1 MKSQGTG
8 IELVSH
14 HEHLQWIKKRH
25 MSCAP
30 SLLKFLGT
38 RLSLEITKPKA
49 FAEQRLFQAV
59 IVQALE
65 DATNPSNF
73 KRETYH
79 KHDSHCWFVENSD
92 DFQEV
97 CWGADMDPE
106 FVRGEYL
113 RLIDDGK
120 IFFNKIQIAW
130 LRYRRLYKQYREAGS
145 KEERREIR
153 SKILKENLIKIK

>member
-1 MKSQGTG
+1 
-8 IELVSH
+8 
-14 HEHLQWIKKRH
+14 

-38 RLSLEITKPKA
+38 KLSLEITKPKPY
-49 FAEQRLFQAV
+49 AEQRLFRAI

-79 KHDSHCWFVENSD
+79 KHDSHCWFIDNSD

-97 CWGADMDPE
+97 CWGADMDPD

-113 RLIDDGK
+113 RLLDDGK
-120 IFFNKIQIAW
+120 IYFTKMQISW
-130 LRYRRLYKQYREAGS
+130 LRYRRLYKEYREAAN
-145 KEERREIR
+145 KEERRKVR
-153 SKILKENLIKIK
+153 DKILQENLSKLK

>member
-1 MKSQGTG
+1 
-8 IELVSH
+8 
-14 HEHLQWIKKRH
+14 

-38 RLSLEITKPKA
+38 KLSLEITKPKPY
-49 FAEQRLFQAV
+49 AEQRLFRAI

-73 KRETYH
+73 KRETYY
-79 KHDSHCWFVENSD
+79 KHDSHCWFIDNSD

-97 CWGADMDPE
+97 CWGADMDPD

-113 RLIDDGK
+113 RLLDDGK
-120 IFFNKIQIAW
+120 IYFTKMQISW
-130 LRYRRLYKQYREAGS
+130 LRYRRLYKEYREAEN
-145 KEERREIR
+145 KEERRKVR
-153 SKILKENLIKIK
+153 DKILKENLSKLK

>member
-1 MKSQGTG
+1 
-8 IELVSH
+8 
-14 HEHLQWIKKRH
+14 

-38 RLSLEITKPKA
+38 KLSLEITKPKPY
-49 FAEQRLFQAV
+49 AEQRLFRAI

-79 KHDSHCWFVENSD
+79 KHDSHCWFIDNSN

-97 CWGADMDPE
+97 CWGADMDPD

-113 RLIDDGK
+113 RLLDDGK
-120 IFFNKIQIAW
+120 IYFTKMQISW
-130 LRYRRLYKQYREAGS
+130 LRYRRLYKEYREAAN
-145 KEERREIR
+145 KEERRKVR
-153 SKILKENLIKIK
+153 DKILKENLSKLK